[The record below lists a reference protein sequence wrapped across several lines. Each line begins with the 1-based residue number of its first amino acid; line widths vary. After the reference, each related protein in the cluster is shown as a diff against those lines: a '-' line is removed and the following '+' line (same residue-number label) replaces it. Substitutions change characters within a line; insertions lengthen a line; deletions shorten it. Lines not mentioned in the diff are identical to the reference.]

1 MSLFLSST
9 CHSLN
14 TDQTYIPESILFH
27 LYSTDLSI
35 QELALD
41 CLPPTTTVDT
51 IKQIESLQKCL
62 SAVESLFRTWE
73 GIPPHRLIGLTFS
86 TFMHKIQGIVALF
99 RLSTLDTIPAWS
111 TVEVRK
117 RLDIFAL
124 LDRLSALMESAA
136 TAIPVAEDDPG
147 EDSRKFHFL
156 AIRNGTC
163 PSSIKLSSS
172 FLPRFHA
179 YHAMSWLDRVL

>member
-1 MSLFLSST
+1 M
-9 CHSLN
+9 
-14 TDQTYIPESILFH
+14 
-27 LYSTDLSI
+27 
-35 QELALD
+35 
-41 CLPPTTTVDT
+41 PPTTTVDT

-99 RLSTLDTIPAWS
+99 RLSTLDNIPAWS
-111 TVEVRK
+111 TAEVRK

-136 TAIPVAEDDPG
+136 VAIPMAEDDPG
-147 EDSRKFHFL
+147 EESRKFQLPTSSRHGTQPNSIEL
-156 AIRNGTC
+156 KTRGCLCRAI
-163 PSSIKLSSS
+163 
-172 FLPRFHA
+172 H
-179 YHAMSWLDRVL
+179 WLDRGT